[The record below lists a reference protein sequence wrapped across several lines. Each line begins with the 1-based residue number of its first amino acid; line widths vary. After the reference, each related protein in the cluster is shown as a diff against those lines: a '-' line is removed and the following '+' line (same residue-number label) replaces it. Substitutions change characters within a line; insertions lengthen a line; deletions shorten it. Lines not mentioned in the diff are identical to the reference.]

1 MRHSKTCN
9 EHVAGHQQGPYARVP
24 TQNSNGSAPPES
36 GGRSENLTSQGL
48 DGIIPFSLALRLEE
62 GAWPVINLMMS
73 SYESSKASRAHLV
86 KQLLRA
92 YHPDKSDA
100 RLAYVNTRAILEF
113 KEWFEA

>member
-24 TQNSNGSAPPES
+24 TQNSSGSAPPGS

-48 DGIIPFSLALRLEE
+48 DGIIPFSLASRLEE